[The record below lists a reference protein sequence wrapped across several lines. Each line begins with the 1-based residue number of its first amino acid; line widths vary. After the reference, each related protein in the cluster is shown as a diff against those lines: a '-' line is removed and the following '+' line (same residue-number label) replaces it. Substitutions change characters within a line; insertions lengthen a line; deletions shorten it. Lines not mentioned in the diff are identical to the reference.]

1 MDRSIPDWIVE
12 HGVCIAEIRLK
23 AIIIDQTGER
33 GIYMDERL
41 KKQLDFILEAD
52 KVKNI
57 MRQTYLADG
66 KRKENDAEHSWHL
79 ALMAFVLADYANEPV
94 DVLKTMKMVLLHD
107 VIEIDAGD
115 TYAYDTEGNK
125 TKRERELKAADRI
138 FGLLPE
144 AQQKEYRGL
153 WDEFEAM
160 ETPESKF
167 ANMLDKVQPLFL
179 NDASGGISWEEHGV
193 KKSQVLKRDERVH
206 EGSERIWEYAKSLIE
221 KNAKYG
227 KLIDE

>member
-1 MDRSIPDWIVE
+1 MPKSEDCFQFFLNDSLKSENTNTFSEQTKRLEQQINFIREMDKE
-12 HGVCIAEIRLK
+12 K
-23 AIIIDQTGER
+23 
-33 GIYMDERL
+33 
-41 KKQLDFILEAD
+41 FIG
-52 KVKNI
+52 
-57 MRQTYLADG
+57 RQTYLSDG

-79 ALMAFVLADYANEPV
+79 ALMAFVLADYANEPI

>member
-1 MDRSIPDWIVE
+1 MDTV
-12 HGVCIAEIRLK
+12 GY
-23 AIIIDQTGER
+23 IIGGSNCSHCLFFSGWR
-33 GIYMDERL
+33 
-41 KKQLDFILEAD
+41 
-52 KVKNI
+52 
-57 MRQTYLADG
+57 
-66 KRKENDAEHSWHL
+66 KRKHVSWECGCVVHVRWSDRIVQCNCKLKRGKFLSFFSLSCDRMLLNDAEHSWHL